1 MAHFMGTSPRLLW
14 FSYGDP
20 AALATAFGFFLPR
33 ASIWLDFSSI
43 HWSSFDFLKR
53 QRFPSLKAGIFC
65 SPTYLY
71 SVSGLTPRY
80 CEAWRMFITSRESAI
95 VHIPFHRICARYSPY
110 LPNCRAN
117 LRRKLPR
124 TNRVRVSFG
133 VQSISQPRKCQ
144 TQGVFPSFFGFYGCF
159 L

>member
-53 QRFPSLKAGIFC
+53 QRLPSLKAGIFC
-65 SPTYLY
+65 SFTYLY

-80 CEAWRMFITSRESAI
+80 CEAWRMFMTSRESAI
-95 VHIPFHRICARYSPY
+95 VVLSTDFAVLPCPPCRTSLGGVRSQTCFERIKV
-110 LPNCRAN
+110 N
-117 LRRKLPR
+117 
-124 TNRVRVSFG
+124 
-133 VQSISQPRKCQ
+133 
-144 TQGVFPSFFGFYGCF
+144 
-159 L
+159 

>member
-20 AALATAFGFFLPR
+20 AALATAFGFFLLF
-33 ASIWLDFSSI
+33 ASTWLDFSSI

-80 CEAWRMFITSRESAI
+80 CEAWRIFITSRASAI
-95 VHIPFHRICARYSPY
+95 IRSHSTELAPPTRGKVGREFLEKP
-110 LPNCRAN
+110 
-117 LRRKLPR
+117 
-124 TNRVRVSFG
+124 
-133 VQSISQPRKCQ
+133 
-144 TQGVFPSFFGFYGCF
+144 PSSEFR
-159 L
+159 